1 MVDKEQ
7 QISESN
13 QMYGQLN
20 QQLEVML
27 DTIARE
33 TDDIKKLETQLNDGK
48 PAKQSASWLTVN
60 PTLALFHLKGFIFK
74 RIFVMFNL
82 RDLLF
87 MFRSHWK

>member
-33 TDDIKKLETQLNDGK
+33 TEDIKKLETQLNDG
-48 PAKQSASWLTVN
+48 
-60 PTLALFHLKGFIFK
+60 TLGLLITEANWGVFKLHAGVYLNILGF
-74 RIFVMFNL
+74 
-82 RDLLF
+82 
-87 MFRSHWK
+87 

>member
-48 PAKQSASWLTVN
+48 PAKQSASRLTVN
-60 PTLALFHLKGFIFK
+60 PTLALCCLRRFTFK
-74 RIFVMFNL
+74 KNFCDV
-82 RDLLF
+82 
-87 MFRSHWK
+87 

>member
-48 PAKQSASWLTVN
+48 PAKRSTSWLTVK
-60 PTLALFHLKGFIFK
+60 PTFSFMLFK
-74 RIFVMFNL
+74 RVYF
-82 RDLLF
+82 
-87 MFRSHWK
+87 

>member
-33 TDDIKKLETQLNDGK
+33 TEDIKKLETQLNDGTLGLLITE
-48 PAKQSASWLTVN
+48 ANCSVVLRASSCGLIEY
-60 PTLALFHLKGFIFK
+60 F
-74 RIFVMFNL
+74 RILVFL
-82 RDLLF
+82 
-87 MFRSHWK
+87 

>member
-33 TDDIKKLETQLNDGK
+33 TEDIKKLEVQLNDGR
-48 PAKQSASWLTVN
+48 
-60 PTLALFHLKGFIFK
+60 FK
-74 RIFVMFNL
+74 TSRKVHDQRKITE
-82 RDLLF
+82 
-87 MFRSHWK
+87 

>member
-33 TDDIKKLETQLNDGK
+33 TEDIKKLETQLNDGTLGSSSLK
-48 PAKQSASWLTVN
+48 PTGVFLSSML
-60 PTLALFHLKGFIFK
+60 GFI
-74 RIFVMFNL
+74 
-82 RDLLF
+82 
-87 MFRSHWK
+87 

>member
-48 PAKQSASWLTVN
+48 LAKQSASWLTVK
-60 PTLALFHLKGFIFK
+60 PILALCCLKGFILK
-74 RIFVMFNL
+74 KLIFVFNL
-82 RDLLF
+82 RYLLF
-87 MFRSHWK
+87 VFRSHWE